1 MKCWMFVY
9 INVRLNPLKLW
20 GVELELGCLRI
31 VTIKKL
37 EFECSAKKDMGSLFC
52 HEALG
57 LYINFYLA
65 LNLTYKQ
72 RLSLS
77 VSSIAIGIRP

>member
-1 MKCWMFVY
+1 MQ
-9 INVRLNPLKLW
+9 R
-20 GVELELGCLRI
+20 E
-31 VTIKKL
+31 
-37 EFECSAKKDMGSLFC
+37 KDMGSFFC